1 MSRFNSR
8 KKYFIVM
15 CIVRFSS
22 YPPWP
27 IVERSQS
34 VTRSLYLGDVLVD
47 AVIFVRQ
54 VDVVDLQRGSPQS
67 FHRLGVVLQAFHS
80 QAMVFRFGKVLWLWS
95 QTYAEQEDY
104 IIHVFFLI
112 VMLCCVTHPLCL
124 LWCHRT
130 SVGQNPNSDM
140 SHCCALIH
148 YAILKWAQNTWVTFL
163 WTLMTTSI

>member
-80 QAMVFRFGKVLWLWS
+80 QAMVFRFGKV
-95 QTYAEQEDY
+95 
-104 IIHVFFLI
+104 
-112 VMLCCVTHPLCL
+112 
-124 LWCHRT
+124 R
-130 SVGQNPNSDM
+130 
-140 SHCCALIH
+140 
-148 YAILKWAQNTWVTFL
+148 
-163 WTLMTTSI
+163 